1 MRVLKAVLDTIL
13 ATEKA
18 IVFVSFLAMLT
29 AVSADVIG
37 REIFGQGVF
46 GSVKFAVYALI
57 LCAMAGFGIATASGS
72 HLRPRFLDH
81 LSSGAA
87 EMPARRIGRIASAA
101 ILLGLAWGAW
111 QLIAFTRLIEE
122 RDVTLGWLVWPL
134 QLALPV
140 AFGLSALR
148 HLIYAA
154 EPRLMPQEQEFQ
166 E

>member
-1 MRVLKAVLDTIL
+1 MRVSRAVLDTIL
-13 ATEKA
+13 TAEKI
-18 IVFVSFLAMLT
+18 IVFGSFVAMLA

-37 REIFGQGVF
+37 REVFGQGIF

-72 HLRPRFLDH
+72 HLRPRFLDR
-81 LSSGAA
+81 LTSGAV
-87 EMPARRIGRIASAA
+87 EIPARRIGRIASAA

-111 QLIAFTRLIEE
+111 QMIAFSRSINE
-122 RDVTLGWLVWPL
+122 RDITLGWLVWPM
-134 QLALPV
+134 QLALPIG
-140 AFGLSALR
+140 FGLSALR

-154 EPRLMPQEQEFQ
+154 QPQLMPKEQEFQ